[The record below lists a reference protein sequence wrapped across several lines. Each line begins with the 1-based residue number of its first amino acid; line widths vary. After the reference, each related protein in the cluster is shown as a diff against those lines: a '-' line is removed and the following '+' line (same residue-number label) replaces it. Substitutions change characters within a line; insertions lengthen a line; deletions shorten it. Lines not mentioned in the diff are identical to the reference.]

1 MKNPKSKARARI
13 ASALLLGLALA
24 GCDSDGSR
32 PVGGGGDNSSSMGG
46 SGVKGPLAN
55 AEVNAYAFDGAAQD
69 FKGTLLDSGE
79 TTAGA
84 AISGIAIPGSHAG
97 AVILEIVADGD
108 TVDLTTGEAP
118 VITHLLTVVAN
129 ETVGI
134 SEVYPS
140 PLTTIAFKLA
150 GANGDS
156 TTAPYSGDGN
166 GELTEAE
173 FLAAFGVAA
182 RQTASTLGFGLESGA
197 DLNTTPPLIT
207 DETDTPEEQAA
218 AARYRTAIEAVSAV
232 VENMKQTSQG
242 NNPGTTVQNDDLLAG
257 LADDLSDGAID
268 GQAGGEAIAAFA
280 DVDDVAAE
288 VTVDPSTLKIPG
300 TEIFVSDVEDEMV
313 RETEDTGSETDTTA
327 LEDGSASSD
336 PEPATTE
343 PDSDDDGVN
352 DSQDNCPL
360 EANADQA
367 NFDGD
372 DKGDV
377 CDDDDDNDG
386 VADSDDA
393 FPFDASETQDTDGD
407 GIGNNADADDDGD
420 GRNDTEDAFP
430 LDPAEQDDTDEDGT
444 GDNADTDDDN
454 DGVEDS
460 EDAFPKDPT
469 ETTDTDSDGTG
480 DNADPDA
487 DGDGIEDEQ
496 DNCPLTDNPDQ
507 ADTDSDGVGDACDSD
522 NSGPQAAV
530 WGEFNWDQADWQ

>member
-13 ASALLLGLALA
+13 ASALLLALALA

-32 PVGGGGDNSSSMGG
+32 SGGGGGDDSSSMGG

-55 AEVNAYAFDGAAQD
+55 AEVNAYAFDGAAQN
-69 FKGTLLDSGE
+69 FQGTLLDSGE

-84 AISGIAIPGSHAG
+84 AISGIVIPGSHSG
-97 AVILEIVADGD
+97 AVILEIAADGD
-108 TVDLTTGEAP
+108 TTDLTTGAAP
-118 VITHLLTVVAN
+118 VITRLLTVVAAGN
-129 ETVGI
+129 LGQP
-134 SEVYPS
+134 VYPS
-140 PLTTIAFKLA
+140 PLTTIAFRLA

-156 TTAPYSGDGN
+156 TASPYSGDGD
-166 GELTEAE
+166 GTLSEAE
-173 FLAAFGVAA
+173 FLSAFGVAA

-207 DETDTPEEQAA
+207 DETDTLEEQAA

-242 NNPGTTVQNDDLLAG
+242 NNPDSTVQNDDLLAG

-288 VTVDPSTLKIPG
+288 VTVDPATLKIPG
-300 TEIFVSDVEDEMV
+300 TEISVTDVEDEMV
-313 RETEDTGSETDTTA
+313 REKEDTGSETDTTA
-327 LEDGSASSD
+327 LEDGSASAD

-343 PDSDDDGVN
+343 PDSDDDSVN

-393 FPFDASETQDTDGD
+393 FPLDASETEDTDGD
-407 GIGNNADADDDGD
+407 GIGNNADTDDDGD
-420 GRNDTEDAFP
+420 GTSDEEDAFP
-430 LDPAEQDDTDEDGT
+430 LDESEDTDTDGD
-444 GDNADTDDDN
+444 GIGNNADTDDDG
-454 DGVEDS
+454 DGVGDE
-460 EDAFPKDPT
+460 EDAFPTDPN

-480 DNADPDA
+480 DNADQDA
-487 DGDGIEDEQ
+487 DGDGVEDEF

-507 ADTDSDGVGDACDSD
+507 ADSDGDGVGDACDSD
-522 NSGPQAAV
+522 NPGPQAAV
-530 WGEFNWDQADWQ
+530 WDEFNWDQADWQ